1 MQRRHAL
8 ISALGALPLLA
19 RAQRAELQLV
29 RAEYGAGRRQ
39 MDVSALVAQLAQR
52 GQSVQVGN
60 ALFGNDPAPGQ
71 RKRLRVVARD
81 RRGRERV
88 FEVEEDGWFD
98 PGAFGLAGWSGGGD
112 GGGESG
118 GWRILHARWGVG
130 PANVDVTERLRELAR
145 SDQRFRVSN
154 ELFGADPAPG
164 TVKSLRVV
172 ASDGSGRRQRF
183 EFPEGSTL
191 DGQQFHGWGQG
202 DWGQGSG
209 GWDDGGYSGPQRP
222 QRPNGRASIEWAE
235 YRAEDGRR
243 MDLTQR
249 LQELLDRQGRVD
261 LVVGNRSLGG
271 DPAPGV
277 PKRLWVRWRTAS
289 GRSREA
295 SWSEDQRLVL
305 P

>member
-8 ISALGALPLLA
+8 IAALGALPLVA
-19 RAQRAELQLV
+19 DAQRAELQLV

-39 MDVSALVAQLAQR
+39 MDVSALVAQLVQR

-71 RKRLRVVARD
+71 RKRLRVTARD

-88 FEVEEDGWFD
+88 LEVVEDGWFD
-98 PGAFGLAGWSGGGD
+98 ASAFTAGGGGWGSGG
-112 GGGESG
+112 EAS

-164 TVKSLRVV
+164 SVKSLRVV

-191 DGQQFHGWGQG
+191 DGQQFLGWGQG

-209 GWDDGGYSGPQRP
+209 GWDDGGFSGP
-222 QRPNGRASIEWAE
+222 QRPNGRARIEWAE
-235 YRAEDGRR
+235 YRADDGRR
-243 MDLTQR
+243 MDVTQR
-249 LQELLDRQGRVD
+249 LQEALERQGRLD
-261 LVVGNRSLGG
+261 FLVSNRSLGG

-277 PKRLWVRWRTAS
+277 PKQLWVRWRTAN

>member
-1 MQRRHAL
+1 MQRRHAFL
-8 ISALGALPLLA
+8 AALAALPLGL
-19 RAQRAELQLV
+19 RAQRAEHQFV
-29 RAEYGAGRRQ
+29 RAEYGARRRQ
-39 MDVSALVAQLAQR
+39 IDVSATVAQLVQR
-52 GQSVQVGN
+52 GQSAQVGN
-60 ALFGNDPAPGQ
+60 ALFGHDPAPGE
-71 RKRLRVVARD
+71 RKRLRVIARD

-88 FEVEEDGWFD
+88 FEFEEDAWFE
-98 PGAFGLAGWSGGGD
+98 AERFALAGGAVAGA
-112 GGGESG
+112 E

-130 PANVDVTERLRELAR
+130 AANVDVTERLRELAR
-145 SDQRFRVSN
+145 SDRRFRVSN

-172 ASDGSGRRQRF
+172 ASDGRGRRQRF

-191 DGQQFHGWGQG
+191 DGQQFLGWGEG
-202 DWGQGSG
+202 DWGHGSG
-209 GWDDGGYSGPQRP
+209 GWDDGGYNGPQRP
-222 QRPNGRASIEWAE
+222 SHRAAIEWAE

-243 MDLTQR
+243 MDVTHR
-249 LQELLDRQGRVD
+249 LQEALDRQGRVD

-295 SWSEDQRLVL
+295 SWAEDQRLVL